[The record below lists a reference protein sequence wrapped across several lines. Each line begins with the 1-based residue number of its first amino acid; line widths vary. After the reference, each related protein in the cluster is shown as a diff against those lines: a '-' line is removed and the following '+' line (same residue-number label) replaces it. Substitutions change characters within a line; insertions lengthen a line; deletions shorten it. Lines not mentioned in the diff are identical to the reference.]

1 MEFLENSV
9 FNAGKRGSVE
19 VIAGSMFSG
28 KTEELIRRV
37 RRAMYAEIGRAH
49 V

>member
-9 FNAGKRGSVE
+9 DNAGKRGSIE

-28 KTEELIRRV
+28 KTEELITEASAGDV
-37 RRAMYAEIGRAH
+37 CRAEG
-49 V
+49 